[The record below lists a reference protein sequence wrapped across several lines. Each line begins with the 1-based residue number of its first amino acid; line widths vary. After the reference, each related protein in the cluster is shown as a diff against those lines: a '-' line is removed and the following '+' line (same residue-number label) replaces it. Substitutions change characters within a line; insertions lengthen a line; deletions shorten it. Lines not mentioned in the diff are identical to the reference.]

1 MISTICAQPYFI
13 APITRKNILKIASQR
28 LQRMQSNHPT
38 NLVFIQEIISR
49 KHTGRAPSYLRPLL
63 KTWRCYHTILN
74 CLQDTCSHYI
84 YLKKRKKGD
93 IYIYIYIYIVCILSC
108 CHLHI
113 SGLSALCK
121 FFSLI
126 DCSSEHCLK
135 ARSLRL
141 LHFLHTSKPRSLYK
155 FLSLI
160 DNTPEH
166 RHIRRSSRLVCTFNS
181 IFPVISWYLL

>member
-1 MISTICAQPYFI
+1 MMVLSHYFE
-13 APITRKNILKIASQR
+13 LSSGY
-28 LQRMQSNHPT
+28 LQS
-38 NLVFIQEIISR
+38 L
-49 KHTGRAPSYLRPLL
+49 YLL
-63 KTWRCYHTILN
+63 K
-74 CLQDTCSHYI
+74 
-84 YLKKRKKGD
+84 KKKKGREID
-93 IYIYIYIYIVCILSC
+93 IYIVCILSC

-126 DCSSEHCLK
+126 DSSLEHCLK

-166 RHIRRSSRLVCTFNS
+166 CHIRRSSRLVCTFNF